1 MEAPSLSPNSELD
14 DQPTL
19 VLVVLPSPA
28 PPRGSPDPKS
38 TPESASLSRYKA
50 QPKYQPGP
58 TARNA
63 FLARSP
69 GLTAVP
75 HALPTLEQ
83 PEQPALS
90 KPRTTRDGRWSSN
103 PKTRMQIAEQGR
115 RRVLRGGARAHAC
128 APACWCWAV
137 WVLQRPVQRESPPAW
152 GSPVPGPS
160 PCRYPPAPPFFLSL
174 RG

>member
-19 VLVVLPSPA
+19 VLVVLPSLA

-58 TARNA
+58 TARND

-69 GLTAVP
+69 GLTRC
-75 HALPTLEQ
+75 PTRSSDTGT
-83 PEQPALS
+83 A
-90 KPRTTRDGRWSSN
+90 RTAST
-103 PKTRMQIAEQGR
+103 
-115 RRVLRGGARAHAC
+115 
-128 APACWCWAV
+128 
-137 WVLQRPVQRESPPAW
+137 
-152 GSPVPGPS
+152 
-160 PCRYPPAPPFFLSL
+160 
-174 RG
+174 